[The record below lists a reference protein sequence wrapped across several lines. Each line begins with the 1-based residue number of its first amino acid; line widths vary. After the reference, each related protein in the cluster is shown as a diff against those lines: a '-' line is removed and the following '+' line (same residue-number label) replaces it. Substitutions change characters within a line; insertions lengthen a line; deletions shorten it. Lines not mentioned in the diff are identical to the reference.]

1 MPRTLLLALL
11 TVAALIFGAAP
22 ALAASPA
29 ATASSTYSATT
40 ASADDEY
47 VDDVDG
53 DDYAD
58 EEYDDEG
65 DDACD
70 DACYEDDDGGDPC
83 MEDDWVDDEN
93 VGDDEVAST
102 ATDDDAAD
110 DSCDE
115 TDPAAAPAPRVSK
128 LHAAPARHGHA
139 AIQVRFRLDR
149 AGDLALTLERVGAGA
164 RSSRRCAAVPPHAS
178 RSTGHAKGKRCAS
191 NTTLPGTMS
200 FTGHAGKNATTLRR
214 WQGKP
219 LAPGAYRLVVT
230 PVADGAISAKA
241 PFVVAAAASARH

>member
-29 ATASSTYSATT
+29 ATVSSTHAATPS
-40 ASADDEY
+40 SADDEY
-47 VDDVDG
+47 VDDVEG
-53 DDYAD
+53 DDYDD
-58 EEYDDEG
+58 EEYDDESD
-65 DDACD
+65 DDACG
-70 DACYEDDDGGDPC
+70 DACYEDDGGDPC
-83 MEDDWVDDEN
+83 MEDDWADDED

-102 ATDDDAAD
+102 ATDDDVAD

-115 TDPAAAPAPRVSK
+115 TAPAAAPAPRVSK
-128 LHAAPARHGHA
+128 LHATPARHGHA

-164 RSSRRCAAVPPHAS
+164 RSSRRCAAVLHAS
-178 RSTGHAKGKRCAS
+178 RSKGPAKGKRCAS

-200 FTGHAGKNATTLRR
+200 FAGHAGKNATTLRR

-219 LAPGAYRLVVT
+219 LAPGAYRLIVT

-241 PFVVAAAASARH
+241 PFVVAAAASARR